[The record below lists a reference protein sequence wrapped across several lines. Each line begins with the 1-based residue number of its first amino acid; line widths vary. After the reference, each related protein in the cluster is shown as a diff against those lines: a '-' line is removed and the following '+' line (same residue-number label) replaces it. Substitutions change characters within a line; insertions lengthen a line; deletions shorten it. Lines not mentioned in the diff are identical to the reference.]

1 MFLDCDFCDFDF
13 LRREITYVNYVRDR
27 QDAQVHVLVTREGT
41 GGGGRAYT
49 LDFVGLE
56 EFSDVNDSLSY
67 FTRQDETD
75 DEIRQ
80 GLARILQF
88 GLIRYA
94 AQTPLADQITLVH
107 RRPEGR
113 ALGGHL
119 DVSQSEPVTPCGA
132 GHRIQLL
139 PVL

>member
-1 MFLDCDFCDFDF
+1 MLT
-13 LRREITYVNYVRDR
+13 LVVAARS
-27 QDAQVHVLVTREGT
+27 DAAPLPVSGQAAAADQVSSVGDAPQAAQNGEGT

-88 GLIRYA
+88 GLVRYA

-107 RRPEGR
+107 RRPEG
-113 ALGGHL
+113 
-119 DVSQSEPVTPCGA
+119 PVTPCGA